1 MLEVTPFQ
9 AIRYDF
15 SKNRD
20 LSTRIAPP
28 YDVLDQED
36 KAALL
41 KRSDRNIVAID
52 LPHVPPKS
60 AGPAEVYRKAADTLK
75 SWLADGTLVREP
87 KPAIYLYHQTFTFGG
102 RTYTRKKF
110 IARVKLCRFDEG
122 VVLPHEQTFGGPK
135 EDRLALMKA
144 TKCNLSAIFGLYSDP
159 EGTIDTAFAA
169 TAGRQPDAFGTL
181 EEVENKLWIVDDP
194 ATTSTVTSAMAQ
206 RQVFIADGHHRYG
219 TALMYRDWLA
229 EQAGG
234 SASRAQGGG
243 SATGGGGGS
252 RGSSSTGQGGSRGS
266 SASGQQGGSL
276 PADHPANF
284 VMFVLASMDDPG
296 CLIWPYHRALAGIEL
311 DALLAAWKDGCA
323 TCGESDAD
331 LTLVDRTGRRQGV
344 RFTNR
349 AVLAKLAPDE
359 CDAWRKLDTAY
370 LHRYLIDELLHG
382 KGGAGAARSA
392 GGGAARAAGSGAGPA
407 GASGAGKSAGGSG
420 SGALAGGSSSG
431 AAAGGSSSGA
441 AAGGGTSSLST
452 GGGQSPAVR
461 FVKSEKAALE
471 TARTENGVALLVR
484 ATPMAHLKAVSEAG
498 GLMPQKSTYFYP
510 KLVTG
515 LTVNGLE

>member
-1 MLEVTPFQ
+1 VLDRENAAVLEVTPFQ

-15 SKNRD
+15 SKSRD

-28 YDVLDQED
+28 YDVLDEAD

-41 KRSDRNIVAID
+41 ARSDHNIVAID

-60 AGPAEVYRKAADTLK
+60 AGPAEAYRRAAETLNA
-75 SWLADGTLVREP
+75 WLADGTLVREP
-87 KPAIYLYHQTFTFGG
+87 RPAIYLYLQVFRYAG

-110 IARVKLCRFDEG
+110 IARVRLCRFDEG

-144 TKCNLSAIFGLYSDP
+144 TKCNLSAIFGLYADP
-159 EGTIDTAFAA
+159 EGEIDAAFAA
-169 TAGRQPDAFGTL
+169 TAARHPDAFGTM

-194 ATTSTVTSAMAQ
+194 TTIKAVTSAMSQ

-229 EQAGG
+229 EQ
-234 SASRAQGGG
+234 QGG
-243 SATGGGGGS
+243 AAA
-252 RGSSSTGQGGSRGS
+252 GSS
-266 SASGQQGGSL
+266 GGSL
-276 PADHPANF
+276 PLGHPANY

-296 CLIWPYHRALAGIEL
+296 CLIWPYHRALAGIGL

-323 TCGESDAD
+323 TCAESHAD
-331 LTLVDRTGRRQGV
+331 LTLVDRAGRRQGV

-359 CDAWRKLDTAY
+359 CEAWRKLDTAY

-382 KGGAGAARSA
+382 NGGAGAS
-392 GGGAARAAGSGAGPA
+392 GAARAAGSG
-407 GASGAGKSAGGSG
+407 GAGTSASRSTGD
-420 SGALAGGSSSG
+420 GATATAGG
-431 AAAGGSSSGA
+431 AAAGA
-441 AAGGGTSSLST
+441 ALST
-452 GGGQSPAVR
+452 GGGKSPAVR

-471 TARTENGVALLVR
+471 TARSENGVALLVR
-484 ATPMAHLKAVSEAG
+484 ATPMAHLKAVSVAG
-498 GLMPQKSTYFYP
+498 GLMPQKTTYFYP

-515 LTVNGLE
+515 LTINPLE